1 MMVRNPFAFA
11 LASFAATLA
20 PAFAQAAPARPLASV
35 ERGTTIWSSKDGAET
50 DWPGLIARL
59 SSHDAVFLGETHLD
73 DMTHRVEL
81 AVLEGLIREKKGK
94 VVLSLEMFERDVQ
107 PAIDAWQKGE
117 MAEAEFLQRSR
128 PWGNYVEDYRP
139 LLMCA
144 KQNGVPIVAAN
155 FPAMLRRKLGMGGK
169 DAVAKLSEQERAFMP
184 DPILP
189 ASEAY
194 WQRVERA
201 TRGHMGSGGQTAEER
216 LYDGQNLWDNA
227 MGDAVSKA
235 VAAHAGSC
243 VLHIAGGFHTAYRD
257 GTVAQFAARSKD
269 AKFATVAISAAG
281 ALHRAQPQRDA
292 DEADYIV
299 YGLATARSEFEGTY
313 AVTMQAEL
321 RYRLHVPHGAMPHG
335 VMAQK
340 APLFVWVPDA
350 SEDPEDAL
358 AFWSSAIGDAACV
371 AVVEHAFPQPQPDLG
386 KGGAWQS
393 GDGFRADYG
402 AVQSGIEQIVEY
414 LTRRMP
420 VDDQRTLIAG
430 SGAGGAVAMW
440 TALYSTWLRGPVL
453 AIEPHDLTRLSME
466 ALPDKAPTI
475 ERLVIAAGDAQKAK
489 VDKAASDYAS
499 VGAKV
504 ERAPSFADGKQVAD
518 FVRAQL
524 RIAAMPASSAPDARH
539 YIALDAT
546 SPRARQWAETLAAKM
561 RAQGK
566 DAAIV
571 GSGQVPQ
578 DAPSDRVTR
587 LAVGKG
593 GMEIASFADGAGIPL
608 AGGSFGGTTVL
619 VLPAGASDEDFAAWK
634 AIEDKKAIK
643 RRSMFANLAI
653 ARADK
658 EPTLPQV
665 IESLRQKGR
674 SRVLICPASF
684 CESPQTMQA
693 LQSELGDALRG
704 MDAHW
709 LPGLGAALVR

>member
-1 MMVRNPFAFA
+1 MLRHRSAFVLASLLSSFAFA
-11 LASFAATLA
+11 QQGQADSA
-20 PAFAQAAPARPLASV
+20 PRPLADV
-35 ERGTTIWSSKDGAET
+35 ARGTRIVASNDGADL
-50 DWPGLIARL
+50 DWNAFVARL
-59 SSHDAVFLGETHLD
+59 SQHDAVFLGETHLD

-107 PAIDAWQKGE
+107 PAISAWQKGE
-117 MAEAEFLQRSR
+117 ISEAEFLQRSR

-139 LLMCA
+139 LLLCA

-169 DAVAKLSEQERAFMP
+169 DAIAKLSEQERAFMP
-184 DPILP
+184 ETILP

-243 VLHIAGGFHTAYRD
+243 VLHVAGGFHTAYRD

-292 DEADYIV
+292 DEADFIV
-299 YGLATARSEFEGTY
+299 YALATARSEFEGTY
-313 AVTMQAEL
+313 AVTMQSEL
-321 RYRLHVPHGAMPHG
+321 RYRLHVPHGA
-335 VMAQK
+335 MAQK

-358 AFWSSAIGDAACV
+358 AFWTNAIGDAACV
-371 AVVEHAFPQPQPDLG
+371 AVVEHAFVQPQADLG

-420 VDDQRTLIAG
+420 VDDQRTLVAG

-453 AIEPHDLTRLSME
+453 AIEPQDLTRLSME

-504 ERAPSFADGKQVAD
+504 ERAPSFADGKQLAD

-524 RIAAMPASSAPDARH
+524 RIAAMPTLSAPDARH
-539 YIALDAT
+539 YLALDAT

-561 RAQGK
+561 RVQGK
-566 DAAIV
+566 DAVIV
-571 GSGQVPQ
+571 GSAAVPS

-587 LAVGKG
+587 LKVGNG
-593 GMEIASFADGAGIPL
+593 GMEIASFADGKGIPL

-643 RRSMFANLAI
+643 RLSMFANLAI

-665 IESLRQKGR
+665 IEGLRQKGR

-693 LQSELGDALRG
+693 LQNELGDALRG